1 MKKYIMSVLVV
12 MIVFCSSVFA
22 EETNSY
28 SAKLRVDNIIEMKW
42 KLYNT
47 DATWRQIDG
56 TDVRNEA
63 KYVKAGEKI
72 ALTDKNH

>member
-42 KLYNT
+42 KLPPRIRSQESTYT
-47 DATWRQIDG
+47 
-56 TDVRNEA
+56 
-63 KYVKAGEKI
+63 
-72 ALTDKNH
+72 

>member
-42 KLYNT
+42 KLHNT
-47 DATWRQIDG
+47 DAAYLKIYG
-56 TDVRNEA
+56 TDDGKEA
-63 KYVKAGEKI
+63 NYVKY
-72 ALTDKNH
+72 L